1 MNLFEEK
8 DLVYVCA
15 PMVRY
20 SKQPFRHLV
29 RRYNCDLAYT
39 PMIMADSFIKSIEAR
54 DSDFTTNKGLF
65 SCILNLNEKATY
77 AHCNSHRLNLAVCAS
92 YKVQYASIFWH
103 TLMSYADGVGLNCGC
118 PQRWAMAEG
127 YGAQLI
133 SKPELINDMIKQT
146 RQRLPQDF
154 SCEIKIRI
162 HSDIRKTVDLCQKAE
177 HAGVSWI
184 TVHGRLPSQRN
195 EPVNYDAIKTIKDS
209 LQIPVVANGDIK
221 NKEDAWDVV
230 KKTGVNGVM
239 AAQGMLNNPAMYA
252 GYEVTPLQ
260 CVKDWVNIA
269 LSLGTPFVTFHHHL
283 IFMLD
288 KWLSNK
294 GEKMLFNNLSS
305 VAAVLDFLEDR
316 YDISYDGFLIPNLN
330 P

>member
-54 DSDFTTNKGLF
+54 DSDFTTNKDDRPLVVQF
-65 SCILNLNEKATY
+65 AANNAED
-77 AHCNSHRLNLAVCAS
+77 LALAAEII
-92 YKVQYASIFWH
+92 Y
-103 TLMSYADGVGLNCGC
+103 
-118 PQRWAMAEG
+118 PWAMAEG

>member
-8 DLVYVCA
+8 DLVYICA

-54 DSDFTTNKGLF
+54 DSDFTTNKDDRPLVVQF
-65 SCILNLNEKATY
+65 AANNAED
-77 AHCNSHRLNLAVCAS
+77 LALAAEII
-92 YKVQYASIFWH
+92 YP
-103 TLMSYADGVGLNCGC
+103 YADGVGLNCGC

-154 SCEIKIRI
+154 SFEIKIRI

-316 YDISYDGFLIPNLN
+316 YDISYDGFLIPNLS